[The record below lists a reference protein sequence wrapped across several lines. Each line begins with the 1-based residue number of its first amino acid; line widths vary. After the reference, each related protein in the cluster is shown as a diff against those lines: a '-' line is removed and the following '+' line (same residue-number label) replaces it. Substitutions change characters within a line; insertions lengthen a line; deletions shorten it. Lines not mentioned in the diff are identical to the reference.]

1 MAPDSITAAGHAAQ
15 ADTRLRRVLGGMS
28 VVSMLMTMP
37 QVWIIWAQHQ
47 AAGVSVVS
55 WSAYLLSAALWFWY
69 GVQQRD
75 KNIYLPCIGWM
86 LLDAGVI
93 VGAIQYA

>member
-86 LLDAGVI
+86 LLDASVI